1 MVALSRQ
8 VRRILDQAGLPE
20 VKIFASSGFDEY
32 VLEQLIADGACID
45 AFGVGTKMGTSADA
59 PYLDMVYKMV
69 RLGERNVHKASE
81 GKITLGGEKQVFRKT
96 DAGGRFLGDI
106 IGLRD
111 DAPDGAGPLLTPL
124 MENGR
129 LVGPMP
135 TLEQIRQR
143 FADNFTR
150 LDDRYKRFTDPQ
162 PYPVVVS
169 ERLVALQKEC

>member
-1 MVALSRQ
+1 MKRKGHTLLGVRLDSGDMVALSRQ

-45 AFGVGTKMGTSADA
+45 AFGVGTRMGTSADA

-81 GKITLGGEKQVFRKT
+81 GKITLAGEKQVFRKT
-96 DAGGRFLGDI
+96 GADGRFLGDI

-124 MENGR
+124 MENGPTR
-129 LVGPMP
+129 GPHVDP
-135 TLEQIRQR
+135 GADPVTLCREFR
-143 FADNFTR
+143 A
-150 LDDRYKRFTDPQ
+150 
-162 PYPVVVS
+162 
-169 ERLVALQKEC
+169 AG